1 MKVLLLPRILV
12 LALTLIN
19 SPFCNSQN
27 SPTLQLEKVDSLI
40 TSKKINE
47 HTLQVKYGQ
56 DAITA
61 INCNDTLVIIDGGIS
76 PTLTARYKEIIEKEF
91 KTNHYKYLINTHGH
105 YDHYMGNSV
114 FTNAKIVG
122 HQNCIKE
129 INDQWRQPETAKG
142 IIAQIIGIITNQ
154 LTSAKPGTADHADLT
169 AQLTAYKF
177 SLQDISNGIT
187 IKRPQIVFTDSL
199 LLQAGDLHFELYPF
213 GTAHSQSDI
222 LIYVP
227 ELKLLFNGDLFMKYG
242 KLGNNKNL
250 EYNREGW
257 NLAIKWLNARKK
269 NIGVILGGHGQIMNV
284 RDLDA
289 FIKNISLL

>member
-1 MKVLLLPRILV
+1 MNKLTLPYIMLLVLLV
-12 LALTLIN
+12 Y
-19 SPFCNSQN
+19 SPFCNSQD

-40 TSKKINE
+40 TSKKINKN
-47 HTLQVKYGQ
+47 TLQVKYGH
-56 DAITA
+56 DVITA

-114 FTNAKIVG
+114 FGDAKIVG
-122 HQNCIKE
+122 HENCIKE

-154 LTSAKPGTADHADLT
+154 LTSAKPGTADHADFT

-177 SLQDISNGIT
+177 SFQDISNGIT
-187 IKRPQIVFTDSL
+187 IKRPQVTFTDSL
-199 LLQAGDLHFELYPF
+199 LLHAGDLHFELYPF

-222 LIYVP
+222 LIYIP
-227 ELKLLFNGDLFMKYG
+227 ELKLLFTGDLFMKYG
-242 KLGNNKNL
+242 RLGNNKNL
-250 EYNREGW
+250 EYDREGW
-257 NLAIKWLNARKK
+257 KQAINWLNNRKN
-269 NIGVILGGHGQIMNV
+269 NISVILGGHGQIMNAK
-284 RDLDA
+284 DLEA
-289 FIKNISLL
+289 FIGKIAEL